1 MSILVLGV
9 NHRTGPLSVL
19 ERLALT
25 PDDLPEAVTALVE
38 RDTVREAVVV
48 STCNRTEVYAV
59 AERFHGAYADIRD
72 FLCALGDITPDQL
85 HPHIYTQHD
94 DDAVR
99 HLFEVASG
107 LDSAVL
113 GETEILGQIRSA
125 WELAQREGGARTTLN
140 LLFRHAVGVGKRAR
154 TDTAIARG
162 TASVSH
168 AAVELAAEHHG
179 GLTGLR
185 VAVLGAGAMGEG
197 IAVALSGA
205 GVGEVVVVNRTA
217 ARGAALAGRVGGS
230 AVGFDRLADVLAAS
244 DVVLTGT
251 GATEPLVTRPLVAA
265 TGDRTE
271 RPLLFVDIAVPRDV
285 APDVVELPGVTVLD
299 LDHLNAWAERGR
311 DLRRAEADK
320 VRAIVAEAV
329 DAFAVEAAALQASP
343 LVAALRAQA
352 EQHRLSELAHHA
364 AQLNELAPA
373 QRELVDAITRRLV
386 AKLLHEPSVRLRN
399 QAGTPQGARNAA
411 AIHDLFDLDP
421 GVPPSGPTTPG
432 RRARGWAAA
441 PAGRPPE
448 P

>member
-25 PDDLPEAVTALVE
+25 ADELPKAVTALAA
-38 RDTVREAVVV
+38 RDTVREVVV
-48 STCNRTEVYAV
+48 ISTCNRTEVYAV
-59 AERFHGAYADIRD
+59 AEKFHGAYADIRD
-72 FLCALGDITPDQL
+72 FLCTLGNITADEL
-85 HPHIYTQHD
+85 HPHIYTQHE

-99 HLFEVASG
+99 HLFDVASG
-107 LDSAVL
+107 LDSAVI

-140 LLFRHAVGVGKRAR
+140 LLFRHAIGVGKRAR

-179 GLTGLR
+179 GLAGLR

-217 ARGAALAGRVGGS
+217 ARGTALAARVGGT
-230 AVGFDRLADVLAAS
+230 AVGFDRLPDVLADS
-244 DVVLTGT
+244 DLVLTGT
-251 GATEPLVTRPLVAA
+251 GATDAVVTRELVA
-265 TGDRTE
+265 TRGDRTD
-271 RPLLFVDIAVPRDV
+271 RPLLIVDIAVPRDV
-285 APDVVELPGVTVLD
+285 AADVAELPGVTVLD

-311 DLRRAEADK
+311 ELRRAEADK
-320 VRAIVAEAV
+320 VRSIVAEAV
-329 DAFAVEAAALQASP
+329 DSFAVEAAALQASP
-343 LVAALRAQA
+343 LVAALRSRA
-352 EQHRLSELAHHA
+352 EQHRQAELAHHA
-364 AQLNELAPA
+364 AQIADLPPA
-373 QRELVDAITRRLV
+373 QRELVESITRRLV

-411 AIHDLFDLDP
+411 ALHDLFDLE
-421 GVPPSGPTTPG
+421 G
-432 RRARGWAAA
+432 
-441 PAGRPPE
+441 
-448 P
+448 

>member
-19 ERLALT
+19 ERFALT
-25 PDDLPEAVTALVE
+25 PDELPKAVTALVD

-59 AERFHGAYADIRD
+59 AEKFHGAYADIRD
-72 FLCALGDITPDQL
+72 FLCAVGDVTADEL
-85 HPHIYTQHD
+85 HPHIYTEHN

-107 LDSAVL
+107 LDSVIL
-113 GETEILGQIRSA
+113 GESEILGQIRSA

-162 TASVSH
+162 TASMSH
-168 AAVELAAEHHG
+168 AAVELATEHHG
-179 GLTGLR
+179 SLAGLR

-197 IAVALSGA
+197 IAVALSAA
-205 GVGEVVVVNRTA
+205 GVADVVVVNRTA
-217 ARGAALAGRVGGS
+217 DRSNALAARVGGT
-230 AVGFDRLADVLAAS
+230 AVGFDDLPSVLAAS

-251 GATEPLVTRPLVAA
+251 GAAEPLVTPALVRA
-265 TGDRTE
+265 TGDRSE

-285 APDVVELPGVTVLD
+285 ASDVGDIPGVTVLD
-299 LDHLNAWAERGR
+299 LDDLNAWAERGR
-311 DLRRAEADK
+311 TLRRAEADK
-320 VRAIVAEAV
+320 VRAIIAEAV
-329 DAFAVEAAALQASP
+329 DSFAVEAAALQASP

-352 EQHRLSELAHHA
+352 EQHRQAELAHHA
-364 AQLNELAPA
+364 SQIAVLAPA
-373 QRELVDAITRRLV
+373 ERELVDAITRRLV
-386 AKLLHEPSVRLRN
+386 AKLLHQPSVRLRN

-411 AIHDLFDLDP
+411 ALHDLFNLED
-421 GVPPSGPTTPG
+421 
-432 RRARGWAAA
+432 
-441 PAGRPPE
+441 
-448 P
+448 

>member
-9 NHRTGPLSVL
+9 NHHTGPLSVL
-19 ERLALT
+19 ERFALT
-25 PDDLPEAVTALVE
+25 PDELPKAVHALVD

-59 AERFHGAYADIRD
+59 AEKFHGAYADIRD
-72 FLCALGDITPDQL
+72 FLCALGDVTPDEL

-154 TDTAIARG
+154 TETSIARG

-197 IAVALSGA
+197 IAVALSAA
-205 GVGEVVVVNRTA
+205 GVADVVVVNRTA
-217 ARGAALAGRVGGS
+217 ARGMALANRVGGT
-230 AVGFDRLADVLAAS
+230 AVGIERLPDVLATS

-251 GATEPLVTRPLVAA
+251 GAAAPIVTRDLVAA
-265 TGDRTE
+265 GSDRAE
-271 RPLLFVDIAVPRDV
+271 RPLLLVDIAVPRDV
-285 APDVVELPGVTVLD
+285 ATDVAELAGVTVLD
-299 LDHLNAWAERGR
+299 LDDLNAWAERGR
-311 DLRRAEADK
+311 EQRRAEADK
-320 VRAIVAEAV
+320 VRAIVA
-329 DAFAVEAAALQASP
+329 DATDSFALEAAALQASP
-343 LVAALRAQA
+343 LVTALRARA
-352 EQHRLSELAHHA
+352 EQHRQDELAHHA
-364 AQLNELAPA
+364 NQIADLSPA
-373 QRELVDAITRRLV
+373 QRELVETITRRLV

-411 AIHDLFDLDP
+411 AIHDLFNL
-421 GVPPSGPTTPG
+421 
-432 RRARGWAAA
+432 
-441 PAGRPPE
+441 E
-448 P
+448 